1 MGNSIQEAV
10 QVFCPIC
17 SRGVLV
23 RNESMYRCPRCDR
36 QVCRPCFDKE
46 HRLCVECCGP
56 LKGRPNTGPTFPAAD
71 EPVPAV
77 DQPPPVA
84 RRDRAKQ
91 GVWFFLTGIV
101 AFVAIMLSSLVV
113 TVPGWLT
120 PVVAGIGVIAFVGG
134 IILILKN

>member
-46 HRLCVECCGP
+46 HRLCVDCCGS
-56 LKGRPNTGPTFPAAD
+56 LKGKPNTGPYIPSAD
-71 EPVPAV
+71 ESRTFEETPVPAT
-77 DQPPPVA
+77 
-84 RRDRAKQ
+84 RRDRTKQ

-101 AFVAIMLSSLVV
+101 AFVAIMLSSLFV
-113 TVPGWLT
+113 TVPSWLT
-120 PVVAGIGVIAFVGG
+120 PVAAAIGVVAFVGG
-134 IILILKN
+134 IIMILRD